1 MVTEIKYT
9 NIRRILDECT
19 EHPLMRDLTLEQV
32 VRHTLRFIS
41 LHGMPK
47 LYQDK
52 VEDVDIHEFR
62 GMLPCDLISIVQVKD
77 MDTHLCMRAMTDT
90 FTPGLAPPPPP
101 PPKDQMNN
109 VPKERD
115 WYIPPMRRYEG
126 EPAFKV
132 QGRVIFTSFPEGR
145 VQVAYKAIPVDED
158 GFPLLIDNETY
169 LACLEAYIKKKVFT
183 VRFDTG
189 KLQAAVLQNA
199 QQEYYHLAAELN
211 SEMMI
216 PSVSEMESL
225 TRYYNSL
232 IPRVHEFD
240 RGFKHLGDREILWK
254 HEPGRV

>member
-1 MVTEIKYT
+1 M
-9 NIRRILDECT
+9 
-19 EHPLMRDLTLEQV
+19 
-32 VRHTLRFIS
+32 
-41 LHGMPK
+41 
-47 LYQDK
+47 
-52 VEDVDIHEFR
+52 
-62 GMLPCDLISIVQVKD
+62 
-77 MDTHLCMRAMTDT
+77 
-90 FTPGLAPPPPP
+90 
-101 PPKDQMNN
+101 
-109 VPKERD
+109 
-115 WYIPPMRRYEG
+115 
-126 EPAFKV
+126 
-132 QGRVIFTSFPEGR
+132 
-145 VQVAYKAIPVDED
+145 AYKAIPVDED